1 MPNFMGQNVQAGPY
15 GADQMEIQRRQ
26 KLAEMLQQQSMQPL
40 QSQGGGRLQAPIS
53 PFHVAGQLMKG
64 YQSKKLSQE
73 AEDKQKALADRMQ
86 SERQAALAKALSQ
99 AGGSPQPAPEIGR
112 AHV

>member
-1 MPNFMGQNVQAGPY
+1 MTNFMGQNVQAGPY

-26 KLAEMLQQQSMQPL
+26 RLAQMLQEQSMQPI

-53 PFHVAGQLMKG
+53 PFQVAGQLMKG

-73 AEDKQKALADRMQ
+73 AEEKQKTRRVA
-86 SERQAALAKALSQ
+86 
-99 AGGSPQPAPEIGR
+99 
-112 AHV
+112 